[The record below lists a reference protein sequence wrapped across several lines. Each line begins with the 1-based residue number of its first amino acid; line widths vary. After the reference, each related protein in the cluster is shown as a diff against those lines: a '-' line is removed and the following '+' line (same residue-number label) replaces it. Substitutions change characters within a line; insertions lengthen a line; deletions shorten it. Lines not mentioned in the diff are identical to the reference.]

1 MFATGNKF
9 MKIKR
14 HFNFHFYIE
23 VSDSLIQKYST
34 FFFFKHWKP
43 LLGSSKNKLISKMF
57 LFNVFHG
64 AFNHLDKYSCFSLSF
79 QFRMKDVTW
88 MGFLKFPLE
97 IHWPVLINSVVVKSC
112 LTLCDPMDCS
122 TPAFPVLHHLLEIP
136 KAIESV
142 MPSNHL
148 ILCHPLLLP
157 PFTTFIPEVLWKL

>member
-1 MFATGNKF
+1 MFATRNTF
-9 MKIKR
+9 Y
-14 HFNFHFYIE
+14 FYIE

-34 FFFFKHWKP
+34 FIFKHWKP
-43 LLGSSKNKLISKMF
+43 LLGSSKNKLISKTF

-79 QFRMKDVTW
+79 QFRMKDFTW

-97 IHWPVLINSVVVKSC
+97 IHWPVLIKKFCCLVAKSC

-122 TPAFPVLHHLLEIP
+122 TPAFPVLHYLLEIP

-148 ILCHPLLLP
+148 ILCHPLLLL
-157 PFTTFIPEVLWKL
+157 PFTFIHEVLWKL